1 MDSAKIQWCK
11 KYLKRTRFRIGT
23 FLVWRSEGT
32 TTGFGTLQN
41 DMSGSVENIIVIWYN
56 FPVLVCCTKKNLAT
70 LPIGDTLPNLVTLLG
85 NHNGTNKKLDT
96 CGKYYCYLSE
106 SDRIRV
112 SSRQF
117 SIVLFCPPNY

>member
-1 MDSAKIQWCK
+1 M
-11 KYLKRTRFRIGT
+11 
-23 FLVWRSEGT
+23 
-32 TTGFGTLQN
+32 
-41 DMSGSVENIIVIWYN
+41 VIWYN